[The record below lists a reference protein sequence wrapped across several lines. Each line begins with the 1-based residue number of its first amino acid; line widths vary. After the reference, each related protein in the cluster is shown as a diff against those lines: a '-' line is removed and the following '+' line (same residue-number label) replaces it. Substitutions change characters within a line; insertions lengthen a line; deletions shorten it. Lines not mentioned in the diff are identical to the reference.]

1 MYDEVGGAAKVEGG
15 YQKTMDGD
23 VDAKRCNRDGI
34 NVAPPPMTHQE
45 EKMNEGGGAQSHK

>member
-23 VDAKRCNRDGI
+23 VNAKRCNRDGI